1 MMAVNGLETADIEN
15 TNVKGMGTKIVASE
29 NKKEKGWMILTNRV
43 WAATL
48 LKQKNQEKKK

>member
-15 TNVKGMGTKIVASE
+15 TNVKGMGIKIVASE

-48 LKQKNQEKKK
+48 LKQKNQEKKN